1 MNGPVAFAYALG
13 DQTRWRIVMLIMER
27 TLCVCELADAL
38 RIPQS
43 TLSSHLATLRGAGMV
58 EVTKTEKW
66 AFYRLAAEVRPIVQ
80 AICDQYAGELKKDAT
95 LKSDRKLIAE
105 RVALRGQTDCKG
117 PRRAIPPKLPASA
130 DAPCC

>member
-58 EVTKTEKW
+58 EVLKTEKW
-66 AFYRLAAEVRPIVQ
+66 AFYRLAAEVRPIVK
-80 AICDQYAGELKKDAT
+80 AICDHYAGELKKDAT